1 MLIKQTTQM
10 TDSERI
16 ATENSNNQFLQS
28 LSFVAVGTIYPFA
41 GSTIPDTFMLCDGS
55 ALDTTEYSELF
66 SVIGYT
72 YGGSGDSFNI
82 PDLRGKV
89 LVGCDSSDTSF
100 NALGKK
106 GGAKEVTLTVAQMP
120 KHSHGG
126 MQPNGLVT
134 ENYGWHMS
142 ETAQNYGA
150 VNDAEYEQG
159 ASRGGDQPH
168 ENMPPYMVCNYII
181 KVNQGI
187 STDDFRLP
195 IDQTYTPTS
204 PNAQSGL
211 ATAEAVGVANDY
223 TDKAIKSLKTYA
235 NNTFAPAIKNTV
247 SGGVLA
253 VHDVSPVEHAL
264 GVNVRSK
271 NILPYPYASG
281 SSYTTNGVTFT
292 ANDDGSVT
300 LNGTPTITAVYYMSV
315 KRQDTKITTEGNV
328 YALSLRGSPDI
339 NNIYI
344 ANNMYGG
351 EHTGERYS
359 SQGKTYCIFTDKGAT
374 GVDCYIVVLVGAGT
388 LENVT
393 VYPQLELGS
402 TATEYTPYVAD
413 LSAVGVSRLGK
424 NLIPSFIHKYNY
436 SLDYKEFNSE
446 NAISLQKGI
455 YMISGTEKP
464 ILQFFD
470 ISTKEQLLVSDVAE
484 KGSSS
489 YSVVWDGY
497 ALMPASQT
505 VNDTTI
511 TILKPVIVTMAGQYT
526 EITDCQLELGTTA
539 TDYEPY
545 IEPQT
550 VTANADGTV
559 EGLTSLSPNITV
571 TTDTEGVVIDMT
583 YNADTKMYIDNKLA
597 EISTAIVNNV

>member
-120 KHSHGG
+120 EHEGHLYQNVTDIEAGPPPIGNLAGYLEKSIMTAHSSSRR
-126 MQPNGLVT
+126 
-134 ENYGWHMS
+134 GWNS
-142 ETAQNYGA
+142 VAGNEVVPAG
-150 VNDAEYEQG
+150 V
-159 ASRGGDQPH
+159 SRGGDQPH

-223 TDKAIKSLKTYA
+223 TDKSTANLKSDIY
-235 NNTFAPAIKNTV
+235 NNFAPAIKNNVTGEHIAINDVSSIEHNLQIKLLSDTITDFSAVNVSRCGKNIFDFESFANEIISYPNSQCEIVEFDGRRCLKITDTKNVISRNLSKFKAFGIRFNYYNAGTYTKSFFSFKNIGGAMAYIGGSTLNEWATV
-247 SGGVLA
+247 SYY
-253 VHDVSPVEHAL
+253 
-264 GVNVRSK
+264 
-271 NILPYPYASG
+271 YPYADKQIVDFRCYC
-281 SSYTTNGVTFT
+281 SSDEEN
-292 ANDDGSVT
+292 
-300 LNGTPTITAVYYMSV
+300 P
-315 KRQDTKITTEGNV
+315 
-328 YALSLRGSPDI
+328 
-339 NNIYI
+339 IYI
-344 ANNMYGG
+344 DLDSFMI
-351 EHTGERYS
+351 EE
-359 SQGKTYCIFTDKGAT
+359 SQA
-374 GVDCYIVVLVGAGT
+374 
-388 LENVT
+388 
-393 VYPQLELGS
+393 P
-402 TATEYTPYVAD
+402 
-413 LSAVGVSRLGK
+413 
-424 NLIPSFIHKYNY
+424 
-436 SLDYKEFNSE
+436 
-446 NAISLQKGI
+446 
-455 YMISGTEKP
+455 
-464 ILQFFD
+464 
-470 ISTKEQLLVSDVAE
+470 
-484 KGSSS
+484 
-489 YSVVWDGY
+489 
-497 ALMPASQT
+497 
-505 VNDTTI
+505 
-511 TILKPVIVTMAGQYT
+511 
-526 EITDCQLELGTTA
+526 

-545 IEPQT
+545 NGQT
-550 VTANADGTV
+550 ATANADGSV
-559 EGLTSLSPNITV
+559 DGLTSLSPNMTV
-571 TTDTEGVVIDMT
+571 VTDTDGVTIDMT
-583 YNADTKMYIDNKLA
+583 YNADTKMYIDNKIA
-597 EISTAIVNNV
+597 EISAAIVNNS

>member
-10 TDSERI
+10 TDSEKI
-16 ATENSNNQFLQS
+16 AAENSNNQFLQS

-41 GSTIPDTFMLCDGS
+41 GSTIPDTFLLCDGS
-55 ALDTTEYSELF
+55 ALDITEYSELF

-106 GGAKEVTLTVAQMP
+106 GGAKEVKLTVAQMP

-126 MQPNGLVT
+126 MQPNAGST
-134 ENYGWHMS
+134 ENYGWHMI
-142 ETAQNYGA
+142 ETAQNYGT

-204 PNAQSGL
+204 PNAQSGI
-211 ATAEAVGVANDY
+211 ATAEA
-223 TDKAIKSLKTYA
+223 IKSSKTYA

-247 SGGVLA
+247 SGSVLA

-264 GVNVRSK
+264 
-271 NILPYPYASG
+271 NIKL
-281 SSYTTNGVTFT
+281 SS
-292 ANDDGSVT
+292 DT
-300 LNGTPTITAVYYMSV
+300 L
-315 KRQDTKITTEGNV
+315 
-328 YALSLRGSPDI
+328 
-339 NNIYI
+339 
-344 ANNMYGG
+344 
-351 EHTGERYS
+351 
-359 SQGKTYCIFTDKGAT
+359 TDFS
-374 GVDCYIVVLVGAGT
+374 
-388 LENVT
+388 N
-393 VYPQLELGS
+393 
-402 TATEYTPYVAD
+402 
-413 LSAVGVSRLGK
+413 VGVSRLGK
-424 NLIPSFIHKYNY
+424 NL
-436 SLDYKEFNSE
+436 FNTSQELTEEYCVKDIVISE
-446 NAISLQKGI
+446 NSISFTKNSGAGSSASITQQYYLAKGKYTFSGEAISSDNMIVGIAIIDANNQFIANYANKGVNFTFEIAQGGI
-455 YMISGTEKP
+455 YSISLYTAYLSEVGTMV
-464 ILQFFD
+464 
-470 ISTKEQLLVSDVAE
+470 T
-484 KGSSS
+484 
-489 YSVVWDGY
+489 YS
-497 ALMPASQT
+497 
-505 VNDTTI
+505 NI
-511 TILKPVIVTMAGQYT
+511 
-526 EITDCQLELGTTA
+526 QLELGTKA
-539 TDYEPY
+539 TEYELY
-545 IEPQT
+545 ISPKIAI
-550 VTANADGTV
+550 ANADGTV
-559 EGLTSLSPNITV
+559 EGLTSLSPDMTV